1 LAIIIALAVWTL
13 TVKTLSSLLSTG
25 FDPSDYTVFR
35 ILFGMIFIVII
46 ALKFR
51 RSLLML
57 PALRRSVVQ
66 VRAVVLIACD
76 RSEAPIDNERQP
88 YVCAGCGDPGARKR
102 ALARS
107 RSGQARGCKRKIA
120 VAANECS
127 MPSSLPELTVPAL
140 PAFPLSLLSISPVH
154 HAAPRGNFQMTRF
167 RRSLCA
173 NERGCETSRK
183 DQGNYTEGILDCVGP
198 GRKNVL
204 QQEFGADERQEQRE
218 REP

>member
-1 LAIIIALAVWTL
+1 MLKYGGAIVSPPIDPFIGQHPRPSISKQPAEIDLAVYSW
-13 TVKTLSSLLSTG
+13 
-25 FDPSDYTVFR
+25 
-35 ILFGMIFIVII
+35 
-46 ALKFR
+46 
-51 RSLLML
+51 RS
-57 PALRRSVVQ
+57 
-66 VRAVVLIACD
+66 
-76 RSEAPIDNERQP
+76 
-88 YVCAGCGDPGARKR
+88 ARV
-102 ALARS
+102 LARS